1 MLVVHGDDTQTAT
14 QRTNRP
20 SAVKIKL
27 LCTRSCRGTY
37 VVRRALQLAMSCIAT
52 VHRRFALQGSCRAS
66 DQLQFRVLGGRL
78 LARQRLTDW
87 RQVRPSSRQTSFK
100 QRAICRGQD
109 CANFPATSDNS
120 QSKPTKFL
128 HFLRQQ
134 AALAAGALF
143 IFMLLVRPITT
154 RWHRAHQP
162 VAEPTP
168 AAVWLPRSATDQEES
183 RKPTQAEHSMP
194 ASMYAAMSSGIPA
207 TSSRLL
213 RMSDA
218 CLMQLTVTLQQVR
231 DS

>member
-1 MLVVHGDDTQTAT
+1 
-14 QRTNRP
+14 
-20 SAVKIKL
+20 
-27 LCTRSCRGTY
+27 
-37 VVRRALQLAMSCIAT
+37 MSCIAT
-52 VHRRFALQGSCRAS
+52 VHRRLALQGSYRAS
-66 DQLQFRVLGGRL
+66 DQLQFKVLGGRL
-78 LARQRLTDW
+78 LARQRVTDW
-87 RQVRPSSRQTSFK
+87 RQIRPCSRPTSIK

-109 CANFPATSDNS
+109 CANFPAALDDS

-134 AALAAGALF
+134 AALATGALF
-143 IFMLLVRPITT
+143 IFLLLVRPITT

-168 AAVWLPRSATDQEES
+168 AAVWLPRSATDQVES
-183 RKPTQAEHSMP
+183 RKRTQAEPSMR

-231 DS
+231 GS

>member
-1 MLVVHGDDTQTAT
+1 
-14 QRTNRP
+14 
-20 SAVKIKL
+20 
-27 LCTRSCRGTY
+27 
-37 VVRRALQLAMSCIAT
+37 VRRALQLAMSCIAT
-52 VHRRFALQGSCRAS
+52 VHRRFALQGSNRAS

-87 RQVRPSSRQTSFK
+87 RQIRPTARPTSVK
-100 QRAICRGQD
+100 PRAVCRGQD
-109 CANFPATSDNS
+109 CADFPATSYDS

-134 AALAAGALF
+134 AALATGALF

-162 VAEPTP
+162 IADPTP
-168 AAVWLPRSATDQEES
+168 AAVWLPRSATDQES
-183 RKPTQAEHSMP
+183 TKPTQAERSMP

-213 RMSDA
+213 RISDA

>member
-1 MLVVHGDDTQTAT
+1 MLVVHGGDPQFLLHRESTDHL
-14 QRTNRP
+14 P
-20 SAVKIKL
+20 KIKI
-27 LCTRSCRGTY
+27 LCTRSGRGTY
-37 VVRRALQLAMSCIAT
+37 VMRRALQLAMSCIAT
-52 VHRRFALQGSCRAS
+52 VHRRFTLQGSCRAS

-87 RQVRPSSRQTSFK
+87 RHIRPTSRPWSFK

-109 CANFPATSDNS
+109 CADFPATSDDS

-154 RWHRAHQP
+154 RWHQAHQP
-162 VAEPTP
+162 IADPTP
-168 AAVWLPRSATDQEES
+168 AAVWLPRSATDQES
-183 RKPTQAEHSMP
+183 SKPTQAERSMP

-213 RMSDA
+213 RISDA

>member
-1 MLVVHGDDTQTAT
+1 
-14 QRTNRP
+14 
-20 SAVKIKL
+20 
-27 LCTRSCRGTY
+27 
-37 VVRRALQLAMSCIAT
+37 MSCIAT
-52 VHRRFALQGSCRAS
+52 VHRNLALQGSYGAS
-66 DQLQFRVLGGRL
+66 DQLQCRILGGRL
-78 LARQRLTDW
+78 LARQRLTDG
-87 RQVRPSSRQTSFK
+87 RQIRPTSRPKSVK
-100 QRAICRGQD
+100 HRAICRGQD
-109 CANFPATSDNS
+109 CANFPAVSDDS

-154 RWHRAHQP
+154 RWHRARQP
-162 VAEPTP
+162 IAEPPP

-183 RKPTQAEHSMP
+183 RKSTQTERSMP

-213 RMSDA
+213 RISDA

-231 DS
+231 GS